1 MTNTPTLETERLILR
16 QFQPE
21 DADAVFAM
29 YSDPETMKYIP
40 MFPLTDKGQAAAHLQ
55 KEYLDYYKQPFGCRY
70 AICLK
75 GNDAPI
81 GYVHLADD
89 ESHDFGY
96 LVRREYWRKGIG
108 SEAAG
113 AVVDWL
119 RPQLP
124 YITATHDV
132 NNPGSGSVMRK
143 LGMRYCYSYK
153 ELWQPKNFWVTF
165 RMYQL
170 NFDGQDRIYRA
181 YWERY
186 PDHFIETL

>member
-1 MTNTPTLETERLILR
+1 MNTPALETERLILR
-16 QFQPE
+16 QFRPE
-21 DADAVFAM
+21 DADAVFEI

-40 MFPLTDKGQAAAHLQ
+40 MFPLTDKEQAAAHLQ
-55 KEYLDYYKQPFGCRY
+55 KEYLDYYEQPFGCRY

-75 GNDAPI
+75 ENDRPI
-81 GYVHLADD
+81 GYVHLSDD
-89 ESHDFGY
+89 ESRDFGY
-96 LVRREYWRKGIG
+96 LVHRNYWRQGIG

-119 RPQLP
+119 RSQIP

-132 NNPGSGSVMRK
+132 NNPGSGGVMRR

-170 NFDGQDRIYRA
+170 NFDGQDRVYRA

-186 PDHFIETL
+186 PEHFIETL